1 MTARPGRAA
10 SKGAEIVRADRRAV
24 KAGDD
29 ESAPRRAHENRGVAG
44 SPHRSHPAA
53 RILGIAGGIHT
64 VSYAVLKIIH
74 VVSVVLSFAIF
85 AVRGGNALSGQ
96 SGQEGRLGRI
106 VPHVVYT
113 ILLLSAVGMV
123 VINKQYP
130 FAAAWP
136 TVKLLGLLAF
146 VVFGIF
152 AFKGSQARKATFFGL
167 GLLAFIFTAS
177 VALTHNPWGF
187 LKILIG

>member
-1 MTARPGRAA
+1 M
-10 SKGAEIVRADRRAV
+10 
-24 KAGDD
+24 
-29 ESAPRRAHENRGVAG
+29 
-44 SPHRSHPAA
+44 
-53 RILGIAGGIHT
+53 
-64 VSYAVLKIIH
+64 SYAALKIIH
-74 VVSVVLSFAIF
+74 IVSVVLSFAIF

-96 SGQEGRLGRI
+96 AAQGGKLGKI

-130 FAAAWP
+130 FVAAWP
-136 TVKLLGLLAF
+136 TVKLLGLVAF

-152 AFKGSQARKATFFGL
+152 AFRGSQARKATFFGL

-187 LKILIG
+187 LKLFLG